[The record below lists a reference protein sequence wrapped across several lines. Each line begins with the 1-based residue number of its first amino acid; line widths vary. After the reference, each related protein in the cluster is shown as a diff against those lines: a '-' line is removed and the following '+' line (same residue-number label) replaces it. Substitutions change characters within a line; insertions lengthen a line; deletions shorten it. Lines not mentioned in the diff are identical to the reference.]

1 MPNPI
6 RDIQTIDNTHPYI
19 IYQNVSVPLRIGG
32 VIRCNLYL
40 PRGVTEGGRYPVVAT
55 YGPYGK
61 DVPYKDFKISS
72 FQDLN
77 PEHQTEHSS
86 WETPT
91 PSYWTRHGYAVLR
104 ADELG
109 TGQSPGPLNQL
120 SSTTFD
126 AYQELIEWA
135 AQQKWSTG
143 KVGLLGVSYYALTQW
158 QVAARQP
165 KGLACM
171 IPWEGLSDYYRDG
184 ERHGG
189 ILSSNFLRIWYN
201 RQVKTN
207 QYGRPGREAE
217 KRGPDTVDGD
227 LTQAELLAN
236 EWNAPDDS
244 EQPRFRDDERW
255 ASINYNLEDVKV
267 PFLSVANLGGI
278 GLHLRGNVEGFTHAG
293 SKLKYLRFIVG
304 RHDLPFYYTES
315 VELQRS
321 FLDAFLKS
329 DDRVGWSTGKLPAV
343 DLVLRKGDVGVN
355 NAEAELTFPR
365 RSENEWPI
373 ARTKYTPIFLTPDN
387 QMTFEKP
394 SAELSKLSYRALGTL
409 KSPELLTFTTPPFT
423 TETEIT
429 GHIVTHLNVSVTR
442 DAGCPPP
449 SEIDLFLTLRHISAT
464 GKEIF
469 YTGSSGEGVPVTRGW
484 LRVSMRATKPDHPRH
499 RAWLPYRGYYSTDVL
514 PVIPGDIYSV
524 DVEIWPT
531 NVVVE
536 KGGQLVLEV
545 SSGDTRNSSIFQH
558 THPLDRPASKLQG
571 TNHVHFGPNYV
582 NYMSLPIIPSRD

>member
-1 MPNPI
+1 MSG
-6 RDIQTIDNTHPYI
+6 
-19 IYQNVSVPLRIGG
+19 VS
-32 VIRCNLYL
+32 
-40 PRGVTEGGRYPVVAT
+40 
-55 YGPYGK
+55 
-61 DVPYKDFKISS
+61 FKISS
-72 FQDLN
+72 FQELN
-77 PEHQTEHSS
+77 PEHQTDHSS

-126 AYQELIEWA
+126 AYQELIDWA
-135 AQQKWSTG
+135 SQQKWSTG

-189 ILSSNFLRIWYN
+189 ILSSNFLKVWYN

-207 QYGRPGREAE
+207 QYGRPGREANQ
-217 KRGPDTVDGD
+217 RGPDTVDGD
-227 LTQAELLAN
+227 LTESELLAN
-236 EWNAPDDS
+236 EWNAPNDS
-244 EQPRFRDDERW
+244 EQPRYRDDERW
-255 ASINYNLEDVKV
+255 ASINYNLEDVNV

-278 GLHLRGNVEGFTHAG
+278 GLHLRGNVEGFSHAG

-304 RHDLPFYYTES
+304 RHDLPFYYAEL

-321 FLDAFLKS
+321 FLDAFLKN
-329 DDRVGWSTGKLPAV
+329 DDRMGWSTGQAPAV

-355 NAEAELTFPR
+355 NPGAELTFPR
-365 RSENEWPI
+365 RSEKEWPI
-373 ARTKYTPIFLTPDN
+373 ARTKYTPMYLTPDH
-387 QMTFEKP
+387 QMTFEPP
-394 SAELSKLSYRALGTL
+394 STELSKVSYRALGKL
-409 KSPELLTFTTPPFT
+409 QSPQYVSFTTPPFE

-429 GHIVTHLNVSVTR
+429 GHIVAHLNVSVTR
-442 DAGCPPP
+442 DAGCTPP
-449 SEIDLFLTLRHISAT
+449 SEIDLFVTLRHISPE
-464 GKEIF
+464 GKEIL
-469 YTGSSGEGVPVTRGW
+469 YTGSSGEGVPVARGW

-499 RAWLPYRGYYSTDVL
+499 RPWLPYREYSSKDVL
-514 PVIPGDIYSV
+514 PVIPGDVYPV

-531 NVVVE
+531 NVVVN
-536 KGGQLVLEV
+536 KGGQLLLEV
-545 SSGDTRNSSIFQH
+545 GSGDSKDSGIFQH
-558 THPLDRPASKLQG
+558 THPLDR
-571 TNHVHFGPNYV
+571 
-582 NYMSLPIIPSRD
+582 